1 MWRQALERGLAGL
14 VAKQLLAGKVD
25 LVFAPIERAGALKP
39 EQLAKL
45 RAELTANLQKA
56 EAEGA
61 PYTDVVT
68 VALRELVTRW
78 PEVRD
83 AVAGVGRVAADAAHK
98 ATEAAR
104 AEVYKAAAEA
114 TAKRTGLAPVGNAD
128 GDA

>member
-1 MWRQALERGLAGL
+1 MWWQALERGLAGA

-61 PYTDVVT
+61 PYVDMVT
-68 VALRELVTRW
+68 VAAREMLTRW
-78 PEVRD
+78 PDVRD
-83 AVAGVGRVAADAAHK
+83 AVAGVGRVAVDAAHK
-98 ATEAAR
+98 AAEAAR
-104 AEVYKAAAEA
+104 AEVQKAAADA
-114 TAKRTGLAPVGNAD
+114 AAKRTELAKVAKAAGEP
-128 GDA
+128 